1 MFGSP
6 LLFPIILWKKQHQHF
21 LLCST
26 EYIIYYSFSE
36 FSFFFHVE
44 AGESYSQFTESLH
57 VITKKTATL
66 SSCVVSHEKAFSPS
80 SIMTPAESVATSND
94 CPHESPQ
101 TISYGKLLQNDCDSH
116 GCRKHR
122 NTLLEKLLLLK
133 IVEKFTNCMQ
143 NNSIPR
149 FFLLPLTSF
158 LQRPVVTRLVGAS
171 PLTIVFSFKAWTQ
184 YYIY

>member
-1 MFGSP
+1 MYCRS
-6 LLFPIILWKKQHQHF
+6 I
-21 LLCST
+21 
-26 EYIIYYSFSE
+26 
-36 FSFFFHVE
+36 HVE

-57 VITKKTATL
+57 VIIKKTTTL

-80 SIMTPAESVATSND
+80 SSMTPAESVATSND

-122 NTLLEKLLLLK
+122 NTPLEMKR
-133 IVEKFTNCMQ
+133 MQ